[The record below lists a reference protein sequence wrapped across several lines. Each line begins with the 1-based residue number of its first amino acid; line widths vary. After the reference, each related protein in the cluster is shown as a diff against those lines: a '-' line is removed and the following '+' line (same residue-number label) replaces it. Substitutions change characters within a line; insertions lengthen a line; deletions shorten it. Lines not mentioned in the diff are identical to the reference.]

1 LFRRRILTPSFLN
14 SAWLLVPLFVALW
27 MFEYL
32 LAVSLTKVG
41 VSLRHGFSVSS
52 FRASAAWFLDVAFF
66 VLLLVVDCAF
76 AILLFPFAAAFSGFA
91 GAIFIARSAESLTW
105 FHCVDPLVFAPRRLF
120 MPVHF
125 FRSVYSSDLIT
136 FPIMRTAVNFPR
148 VEVEASAA
156 FFTDTSGLNRVACII
171 TRHFDARAKDFDVP
185 SAALAAQ
192 TLAASL
198 TTFANADVLDAG
210 APFSLDILAL
220 WSPRSNPSAIIANT
234 AAAARSA
241 DVT

>member
-1 LFRRRILTPSFLN
+1 
-14 SAWLLVPLFVALW
+14 LFVALCV
-27 MFEYL
+27 FEDL

-41 VSLRHGFSVSS
+41 VSLRHGFCPSS
-52 FRASAAWFLDVAFF
+52 FIASVAWLLVVAFF

-76 AILLFPFAAAFSGFA
+76 AILRFNLAAASTGFA
-91 GAIFIARSAESLTW
+91 GAMLIARSAESLTW
-105 FHCVDPLVFAPRRLF
+105 FCCINPLVFVSRGLF
-120 MPVHF
+120 LSVHF
-125 FRSVYSSDLIT
+125 FRSVSSADLIT
-136 FPIMRTAVNFPR
+136 FPVMRPAVNFPR

-156 FFTDTSGLNRVACII
+156 FFTDTSGLNCVARII
-171 TRHFDARAKDFDVP
+171 NGRFDARAKDFDVP

-198 TTFANADVLDAG
+198 TTFANADVLDAR

-234 AAAARSA
+234 APAARSA